1 MVKGNTVKID
11 EELLERVK
19 TIIKNP
25 SKKIKYA
32 TLKQFVNISV
42 LELLEKEERCIK
54 IKNHNRKKRW

>member
-19 TIIKNP
+19 KLIKTN
-25 SKKIKYA
+25 SKKIKYS

-42 LELLEKEERCIK
+42 LELLEKEEK
-54 IKNHNRKKRW
+54 SVK